1 MRSHIRR
8 QSTREPG
15 AAWFIVPVSLAF
27 VALVVIASLGFEPFA
42 SMASGMAA
50 APQTAAL
57 LPDVQPASASTA
69 EPAPE
74 YSEHIQAF

>member
-8 QSTREPG
+8 QSTREAG
-15 AAWFIVPVSLAF
+15 AAWFIVPVGLAF

-42 SMASGMAA
+42 SMSSTMAA
-50 APQTAAL
+50 APEAPAL
-57 LPDVQPASASTA
+57 LPDPQPAAGSAA
-69 EPAPE
+69 EPVQE